1 MKFPSLLLTSVC
13 LLPHHVAAQESDMT
27 CSDGSVCRFAD
38 TSLPVKALMR
48 PLRAIYAE
56 PNEDA
61 EVLLSN
67 LRPFLPWYVFEMR
80 DVDLSD
86 PDAPEGWY
94 QISTGVSDN
103 PTGWARAS
111 DMVVWR
117 SSVVVTY
124 TNRGV
129 GDDDAIRARTL
140 LFGNLADLKALRDAP
155 DAAEKA
161 AAIIGAVEA
170 PARSLDLAKKAG
182 VVLIEPARFVDF
194 KSGFYMLPV
203 VDFEQF
209 DFGLDGVGR
218 NLRVAAVVPQTE
230 KGAGDPTR
238 LTGTEGG
245 KDRFKNGG
253 RVEDLQ
259 IDIKF
264 VLDMTGS
271 MQPYIDATRE
281 AVGRMINEIEKL
293 GLPADTVRYG
303 VVGYTDISGQCSDC
317 NFVEAKDFTP
327 DLAGANDVVKLL
339 ASSAA
344 RAKGGGDWDETVLA
358 GVETAVQSRWRDN
371 SLRFVVLIGDASA
384 REGSR
389 NGAATTAGTRSLAS
403 NAAGERTVFVL
414 AIHARPNTISSTN
427 NARAEAQFTELSV
440 NPGSQ
445 TPAYYGIDV
454 NPNKKSEV
462 ENKFITA
469 IYELS
474 ASLVAV
480 IEQARDGDIEAA
492 IAGAGASTGD
502 VSEIAKSVA
511 GAALVEYLGE
521 EAERPNDL
529 TAWVSDVAFDDSS
542 IRPLEARVL
551 LEKKELNDLVT
562 AMEEILS
569 DYRKSILTSSD
580 FFDQLQAS
588 VTSPTTGEGG
598 GARDAKRLASAGD
611 LLPSW
616 IAALPYKSYLLS
628 LTPESFT
635 NMTPDGREKFEI
647 DLEDKIYILKD
658 FITDPDIWTKLHPE
672 SGSLSSVFPVPLSDL
687 P

>member
-1 MKFPSLLLTSVC
+1 
-13 LLPHHVAAQESDMT
+13 
-27 CSDGSVCRFAD
+27 
-38 TSLPVKALMR
+38 
-48 PLRAIYAE
+48 
-56 PNEDA
+56 
-61 EVLLSN
+61 
-67 LRPFLPWYVFEMR
+67 
-80 DVDLSD
+80 
-86 PDAPEGWY
+86 
-94 QISTGVSDN
+94 
-103 PTGWARAS
+103 
-111 DMVVWR
+111 
-117 SSVVVTY
+117 
-124 TNRGV
+124 
-129 GDDDAIRARTL
+129 
-140 LFGNLADLKALRDAP
+140 
-155 DAAEKA
+155 
-161 AAIIGAVEA
+161 
-170 PARSLDLAKKAG
+170 
-182 VVLIEPARFVDF
+182 
-194 KSGFYMLPV
+194 
-203 VDFEQF
+203 
-209 DFGLDGVGR
+209 
-218 NLRVAAVVPQTE
+218 
-230 KGAGDPTR
+230 
-238 LTGTEGG
+238 
-245 KDRFKNGG
+245 
-253 RVEDLQ
+253 
-259 IDIKF
+259 
-264 VLDMTGS
+264 
-271 MQPYIDATRE
+271 
-281 AVGRMINEIEKL
+281 
-293 GLPADTVRYG
+293 
-303 VVGYTDISGQCSDC
+303 
-317 NFVEAKDFTP
+317 
-327 DLAGANDVVKLL
+327 LL

-344 RAKGGGDWDETVLA
+344 RAQGGGDWDETVLA

-414 AIHARPNTISSTN
+414 AIHARPNSIGSVD

-454 NPNKKSEV
+454 DPENKSEV
-462 ENKFITA
+462 EDKFITA
-469 IYELS
+469 VYELS

-492 IAGAGASTGD
+492 IAGAGASRDD

-569 DYRKSILTSSD
+569 NYRKSILTSSD